1 MRAAALAVALAL
13 IAAAPDDAVL
23 DLTVRGAEGPAR
35 TLRTMVGDGPAVVTL
50 WATYC
55 APCKMEVP
63 VLNRATDRWAER
75 GVRILGVA
83 VDTDDPDEV
92 EAVSRSWGIEYPVV
106 WAPAEE
112 REQLAALL
120 PRGVPTT
127 FLIGRGQVHRHE
139 GVLDDQEIDR
149 LVRGL
154 LGPKPSPTAPQATLT
169 VAPGP
174 W

>member
-1 MRAAALAVALAL
+1 MRVVALALSLAL
-13 IAAAPDDAVL
+13 IAATPDEAVL
-23 DLTVRGAEGPAR
+23 DLTVHGADGPPR
-35 TLRTMVGDGPAVVTL
+35 TLRTMVGDGPAIVTL

-63 VLNRATDRWAER
+63 VLNRANDRWAER

-83 VDTDDPDEV
+83 VDTDDPAEV

-106 WAPAEE
+106 WAPADE
-112 REQLAALL
+112 RPQLGTLL

-139 GVLDDQEIDR
+139 GVLDDAEIDR

-154 LGPKPSPTAPQATLT
+154 LGPKPATAAPQATLT
-169 VAPGP
+169 VAPAP